1 MGCGAIGAMPTNMSA
16 RKAFASPNQQ
26 NQAQQKQQEAQ
37 KQELRK
43 HDDEVEAKVIAH
55 ENAHAAIAGNAPVY
69 EYNARGKI
77 VGGHV
82 PVSFSANDR
91 ASLEKAK
98 SAAAAPGGDMSG
110 QDAAVY
116 AQADAL
122 LRALDAK
129 ANLGKAQL
137 GLQNKKAG

>member
-1 MGCGAIGAMPTNMSA
+1 MGCGAIGSMPTNMSA
-16 RKAFASPNQQ
+16 RNAFASPQQQ
-26 NQAQQKQQEAQ
+26 NQAQQKQQQE
-37 KQELRK
+37 ELRK
-43 HDDEVEAKVIAH
+43 HDDELEAKVIAH

-91 ASLEKAK
+91 ASLERAKA
-98 SAAAAPGGDMSG
+98 AAAAPGGDMSG

-122 LRALDAK
+122 LRSLDAK
-129 ANLGKAQL
+129 ANMGKAQL